1 MRVGIRKNELG
12 MESEEDGSMKAGQ
25 GRAHLSKYLGMSP
38 LGTIPLKKVSPR
50 LLLGTAEAEEDGDAE
65 SVLPSRSAL
74 ALSLSLSLSDAL
86 GLEARLLLLLLLS
99 LLLPA
104 TLR

>member
-1 MRVGIRKNELG
+1 MQAVQCSAVRC
-12 MESEEDGSMKAGQ
+12 
-25 GRAHLSKYLGMSP
+25 RAHLSRYLGMSP

-50 LLLGTAEAEEDGDAE
+50 LLLGTAEAEDEEEGDAE

-74 ALSLSLSLSDAL
+74 ALSLSLSEGL

-104 TLR
+104 TLK